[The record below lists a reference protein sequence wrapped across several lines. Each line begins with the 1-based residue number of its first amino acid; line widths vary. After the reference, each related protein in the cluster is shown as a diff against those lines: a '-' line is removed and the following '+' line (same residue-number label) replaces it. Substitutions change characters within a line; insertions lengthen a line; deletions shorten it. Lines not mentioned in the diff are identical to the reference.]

1 MKIKEVCAQT
11 GLTER
16 AVRLYLEK
24 GLLSPKS
31 QWYQGRI
38 YREYSPEDVE
48 RLREIGALRSVGFS
62 LEDIREMLQN
72 GGKTDDRLSKRL
84 EELTLNSAETKQNL
98 ELLQKLPLSGWKDGA
113 ELAQAVLKAN
123 ISPGKVDSQPD
134 FGKEDGLTRE
144 EKRSLAHQATQNL
157 ERRGRWQ
164 RILTWGAMV
173 AVLVFLLVGG
183 LVYRYETQL
192 LSMVSFT
199 QNAYLSTPAR
209 AENSSG
215 EIRMAA
221 WITIPEENM
230 RFLGVFRGEAG
241 NALYDS
247 FFADTLYEM
256 ISYKV
261 EIPRR
266 EAQKLGLMQE
276 GTDFL
281 DTRKVQE
288 KMMSDSNFCFQ
299 YLSVTQIQAE
309 AKNGNP
315 DFILLP
321 NE

>member
-1 MKIKEVCAQT
+1 MKIKEVCSQT

-38 YREYSPEDVE
+38 YREYSPGDVE

-98 ELLQKLPLSGWKDGA
+98 ELLQKLPPSGWKDGA
-113 ELAQAVLKAN
+113 ELARAVLKAN

-157 ERRGRWQ
+157 ERKNRWH
-164 RILTWGAMV
+164 RIITGGITAV
-173 AVLVFLLVGG
+173 VLVSLLVGG
-183 LVYRYETQL
+183 LVYRHETQL

-230 RFLGVFRGEAG
+230 RFLGIFRGEAG

>member
-1 MKIKEVCAQT
+1 MKIKEVCLQT

-31 QWYQGRI
+31 QWRQGRI
-38 YREYSPEDVE
+38 YHEYSPEDVK
-48 RLREIGALRSVGFS
+48 RLQEIGALRSVGFS
-62 LEDIREMLQN
+62 LEDIREMLHG
-72 GGKTDDRLSKRL
+72 GGKTDGVLAKRL
-84 EELTLNSAETKQNL
+84 EELACDSAEIQQNL
-98 ELLQKLPLSGWKDGA
+98 ELLKKLPSSGWNDGSQ
-113 ELAQAVLKAN
+113 LAQAVLREN
-123 ISPGKVDSQPD
+123 IPSREVDSQPD

-157 ERRGRWQ
+157 ERKSRWR
-164 RILTWGAMV
+164 RILIGGITAV
-173 AVLVFLLVGG
+173 VLVSLLVGG
-183 LVYRYETQL
+183 LFYRHETQL
-192 LSMVSFT
+192 LSMMSFT
-199 QNAYLSTPAR
+199 GSAYLSAPSL

-215 EIRMAA
+215 EIQMAA
-221 WITIPEENM
+221 WVTIPEENM
-230 RFLGVFRGEAG
+230 RFLGIFRGEAG

-247 FFADTLYEM
+247 FFADTIYEM

-266 EAQKLGLMQE
+266 EARQLGLIQE

-281 DTRKVQE
+281 DARKVQE
-288 KMMSDSNFCFQ
+288 KIKSDSNFCFQ

-315 DFILLP
+315 NFISLP
-321 NE
+321 NK